1 VAYTHDPINRVVSV
15 TDPGSGA
22 QTTTIAYA
30 EAIGGVHDRKTTRY
44 PGGSVHT
51 ELVDQTGSSAG
62 QQLGYNTLNQTSSAR
77 KSTGTVN
84 RTLSYLGATQYTRT
98 AYGATNVV
106 NSSVLGVVAHGAVAF
121 TRTPDGTLVSRRS
134 GTARA
139 YYLRDGLG
147 STAALV
153 DAAGTVRNRYAYSP
167 WGQTTTT
174 CPTNACVS
182 NPFAYTGAEHDEA
195 TGLYKIGHRYY
206 QPDHG
211 RWTQPDPLGARI
223 NTVMPTE
230 AHPYL
235 YAGANPT
242 NYMDPDGTHAII
254 RVWRSS
260 TPVRL
265 FYSAGVWRT
274 RFAQDTPPVV
284 GGDTSLC
291 QNQLGPGLAVPQV
304 TIVNI

>member
-1 VAYTHDPINRVVSV
+1 LTYDAAGN
-15 TDPGSGA
+15 
-22 QTTTIAYA
+22 
-30 EAIGGVHDRKTTRY
+30 
-44 PGGSVHT
+44 
-51 ELVDQTGSSAG
+51 QTGSSAG

-106 NSSVLGVVAHGAVAF
+106 NSSALGVVAHGAVAF

-182 NPFAYTGAEHDEA
+182 NPFAYTGAEHDE
-195 TGLYKIGHRYY
+195 GHGAVQDRAPLLPARPRPLDPTRPPRRTHQHRHAHRSPPLPLRRL
-206 QPDHG
+206 QPH
-211 RWTQPDPLGARI
+211 
-223 NTVMPTE
+223 
-230 AHPYL
+230 
-235 YAGANPT
+235 
-242 NYMDPDGTHAII
+242 
-254 RVWRSS
+254 
-260 TPVRL
+260 
-265 FYSAGVWRT
+265 
-274 RFAQDTPPVV
+274 
-284 GGDTSLC
+284 
-291 QNQLGPGLAVPQV
+291 QLHRPKRALHCR
-304 TIVNI
+304 